1 MSYYYH
7 EIDTVS
13 KVSNGWVAEITVD
26 DNDVRTRYEVTLPDE
41 WIDDSELTMEVCAFA
56 GYYFSLTSDD
66 SKSALINALGVAEK
80 IWRWGDLAL
89 RYIVEIVAE
98 DSLTE
103 LTDTLYR
110 YGGTVT
116 LLEEEEE

>member
-7 EIDTVS
+7 EIDNTS
-13 KVSNGWVAEITVD
+13 KVSNGWIAEITVD
-26 DNDVRTRYEVTLPDE
+26 DNDVRTRYEITLPDA
-41 WIDDSELTMEVCAFA
+41 WIDDREFTMEVCAFA
-56 GYYFSLTSDD
+56 GYYFSLTSND
-66 SKSALINALGVAEK
+66 SQTALINALGVAEK
-80 IWRWGDLAL
+80 VWKWGDLAL
-89 RYIVEIVAE
+89 QYLVEIVAT